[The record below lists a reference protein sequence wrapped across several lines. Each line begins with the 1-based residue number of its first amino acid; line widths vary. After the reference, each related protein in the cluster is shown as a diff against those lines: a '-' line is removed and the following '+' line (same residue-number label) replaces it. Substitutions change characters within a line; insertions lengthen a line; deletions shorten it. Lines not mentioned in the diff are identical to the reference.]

1 MFPGRIRP
9 IAIFKE
15 KSKRISK
22 HEKRKQ
28 DRSQIQIGQA
38 PVCSIGGGERKAAF
52 GTGKQQG
59 NIPERKAEVRHES
72 MYSLETLSEREG
84 NELSAG
90 MANAEEEIIER
101 ETIAERNKRLYAAI
115 RTLSPRQQE
124 VIHKVY
130 FEEKSQ
136 RAVSKD
142 LGVSE
147 AAISIQLTRAMRK
160 LKKLLEK

>member
-1 MFPGRIRP
+1 MKNESKVEVKFKLDKHRFIRLEVEE
-9 IAIFKE
+9 E
-15 KSKRISK
+15 KLPLVRENNREISRN
-22 HEKRKQ
+22 EKR
-28 DRSQIQIGQA
+28 
-38 PVCSIGGGERKAAF
+38 
-52 GTGKQQG
+52 
-59 NIPERKAEVRHES
+59 EVRHES

-124 VIHKVY
+124 VIQKVY

-136 RAVSKD
+136 REVAEEIGITEGTLS
-142 LGVSE
+142 LTLE
-147 AAISIQLTRAMRK
+147 RAISNLRK
-160 LKKLLEK
+160 IIKNYHWMKYL

>member
-1 MFPGRIRP
+1 MKNENKIEVKFKLDKHRFVRLEVE
-9 IAIFKE
+9 KE
-15 KSKRISK
+15 KLPLVRENNREISRY
-22 HEKRKQ
+22 EKR
-28 DRSQIQIGQA
+28 
-38 PVCSIGGGERKAAF
+38 
-52 GTGKQQG
+52 
-59 NIPERKAEVRHES
+59 EVRHES
-72 MYSLETLSEREG
+72 IYSLEAIAEGEG
-84 NELSAG
+84 NELADETT
-90 MANAEEEIIER
+90 NAEEEIIER

-124 VIHKVY
+124 VIHKVC

>member
-1 MFPGRIRP
+1 MKNENKVEVK
-9 IAIFKE
+9 FKLDKHRFVRLEVEEE
-15 KSKRISK
+15 KLPLVRANNREISRN
-22 HEKRKQ
+22 EKR
-28 DRSQIQIGQA
+28 
-38 PVCSIGGGERKAAF
+38 
-52 GTGKQQG
+52 
-59 NIPERKAEVRHES
+59 EVRHES
-72 MYSLETLSEREG
+72 IYSLEAIAEGEG
-84 NELSAG
+84 NELADETT
-90 MANAEEEIIER
+90 NAEEEIIER

-136 RAVSKD
+136 RAVSKE

-147 AAISIQLTRAMRK
+147 AAISIQLARAMSK

>member
-1 MFPGRIRP
+1 
-9 IAIFKE
+9 
-15 KSKRISK
+15 
-22 HEKRKQ
+22 
-28 DRSQIQIGQA
+28 
-38 PVCSIGGGERKAAF
+38 
-52 GTGKQQG
+52 
-59 NIPERKAEVRHES
+59 

-101 ETIAERNKRLYAAI
+101 ETSAERNERLYAAI

-124 VIHKVY
+124 VIHKVC

>member
-1 MFPGRIRP
+1 MKNKNKIVVKFKLDKHRFIRLEVE
-9 IAIFKE
+9 KE
-15 KSKRISK
+15 KLPLVRENNREISRN
-22 HEKRKQ
+22 EKR
-28 DRSQIQIGQA
+28 
-38 PVCSIGGGERKAAF
+38 
-52 GTGKQQG
+52 
-59 NIPERKAEVRHES
+59 EVRHES
-72 MYSLETLSEREG
+72 IYSLEAIAEGEG
-84 NELSAG
+84 NELADETT
-90 MANAEEEIIER
+90 NAEEEIIER

-136 RAVSKD
+136 RAASKD

>member
-1 MFPGRIRP
+1 
-9 IAIFKE
+9 
-15 KSKRISK
+15 
-22 HEKRKQ
+22 
-28 DRSQIQIGQA
+28 
-38 PVCSIGGGERKAAF
+38 
-52 GTGKQQG
+52 
-59 NIPERKAEVRHES
+59 

-115 RTLSPRQQE
+115 RTLSTRQQE

>member
-1 MFPGRIRP
+1 MKNESKVEVKLKLDKHRFIRLEVE
-9 IAIFKE
+9 KE
-15 KSKRISK
+15 KLPLVRENNREISRN
-22 HEKRKQ
+22 EKR
-28 DRSQIQIGQA
+28 
-38 PVCSIGGGERKAAF
+38 
-52 GTGKQQG
+52 
-59 NIPERKAEVRHES
+59 EVRHES
-72 MYSLETLSEREG
+72 IYSLEAIAEGEG
-84 NELSAG
+84 NELADETT
-90 MANAEEEIIER
+90 NAEEEIIEQ

>member
-1 MFPGRIRP
+1 MKNESKVEVKLKLDKHRFIRLEVE
-9 IAIFKE
+9 KE
-15 KSKRISK
+15 KLPLVRENNREISRN
-22 HEKRKQ
+22 EKR
-28 DRSQIQIGQA
+28 
-38 PVCSIGGGERKAAF
+38 
-52 GTGKQQG
+52 
-59 NIPERKAEVRHES
+59 EVRHES
-72 MYSLETLSEREG
+72 IYSLEAIAEGEG
-84 NELSAG
+84 NELADETT
-90 MANAEEEIIER
+90 NAEEEIIEQ

-160 LKKLLEK
+160 LKKFLEK